1 MKVSHGICGESERRV
16 ASIIC
21 GGPSALDAENVRGLV
36 IAADR
41 GLEFALAAGI
51 TPDIAAGDFDSSRIM
66 PPEGMERVRVPAEK
80 DVTDAWLAAEIA
92 IERGCTEL
100 RFFCALGGRAD
111 HSAANLQMLYSLRTR
126 GIRAEIFGERERI
139 FFLRDETAWIERF
152 DGYVSVFAFGG
163 SAVASETGVKY
174 PLECA
179 ELFPH
184 YPLGVSNE
192 VSEPRAHITAHS
204 GTLMV
209 MTVTERPDTER
220 AEK

>member
-1 MKVSHGICGESERRV
+1 MKVTHGIRGESPRRI

-21 GGPSALDAENVRGLV
+21 GGPSALDADNVHGLV

-41 GLEFALAAGI
+41 GLELALAAGI
-51 TPDIAAGDFDSSRIM
+51 TPDIAAGDFDSSHIL

-80 DVTDAWLAAEIA
+80 DVTDAWLAAQIA

-111 HSAANLQMLYSLRTR
+111 HSAANLQMLYSLRQR
-126 GIRAEIFGERERI
+126 GIRAELFGEDERV
-139 FFLRDETAWIERF
+139 FFLQNETAWIERF
-152 DGYVSVFAFGG
+152 GGYLSVFAFGG
-163 SAVASETGVKY
+163 NAVASETGVKY
-174 PLECA
+174 PLERA
-179 ELFPH
+179 ELFPY

-192 VSEPRAHITAHS
+192 VSAPLAEVTAHS

-209 MTVTERPDTER
+209 MLVTERR
-220 AEK
+220 

>member
-1 MKVSHGICGESERRV
+1 MRVSHGIRGENGRRT

-21 GGPSALDAENVRGLV
+21 GGPSALDAENVRGIV

-51 TPDIAAGDFDSSRIM
+51 TPDIAAGDFDSSHIM

-111 HSAANLQMLYSLRTR
+111 HSAANLQMLYSLRMR

-139 FFLRDETAWIERF
+139 FLLRDETTWIERF
-152 DGYVSVFAFGG
+152 DGYLSVFAFGG
-163 SAVASETGVKY
+163 NAVASETGVKY
-174 PLECA
+174 PLDHA
-179 ELFPH
+179 ELFPY

-192 VSEPRAHITAHS
+192 VSAPIAEITAHS
-204 GTLMV
+204 GTLMI

-220 AEK
+220 EEK

>member
-1 MKVSHGICGESERRV
+1 MKVTHGIRGESPRRI

-21 GGPSALDAENVRGLV
+21 GGPSALDADNVHGLV

-41 GLEFALAAGI
+41 GLELALAAGI
-51 TPDIAAGDFDSSRIM
+51 TPDIAAGDFDSSHIL

-80 DVTDAWLAAEIA
+80 DVTDAWLAAQIA

-111 HSAANLQMLYSLRTR
+111 HSAANLQMLYSLRQR
-126 GIRAEIFGERERI
+126 GIRAELFGEDERV
-139 FFLRDETAWIERF
+139 FFLQNETVWIERF
-152 DGYVSVFAFGG
+152 GGYLSVFAFGG
-163 SAVASETGVKY
+163 NAVASETGVKY
-174 PLECA
+174 PLERA
-179 ELFPH
+179 ELFPY

-192 VSEPRAHITAHS
+192 VSAPLAEITAHS

-209 MTVTERPDTER
+209 MLVTERR
-220 AEK
+220 

>member
-1 MKVSHGICGESERRV
+1 MKVTHGIRGERPRRI

-21 GGPSALDAENVRGLV
+21 GGPSALDAENVQGLV

-41 GLEFALAAGI
+41 GLELALAAGI
-51 TPDIAAGDFDSSRIM
+51 TPDIAAGDFDSSHIL

-80 DVTDAWLAAEIA
+80 DVTDAWLAAQIA

-111 HSAANLQMLYSLRTR
+111 HSAANLQMLYSLRQR
-126 GIRAEIFGERERI
+126 GIRAELFGEDERV
-139 FFLRDETAWIERF
+139 FFLQNETAWIERF
-152 DGYVSVFAFGG
+152 GGYLSVFAFGG
-163 SAVASETGVKY
+163 NAVASEAGVKY
-174 PLECA
+174 PLERA
-179 ELFPH
+179 ELFPY

-192 VSEPRAHITAHS
+192 VSAPLAEITAHS

-209 MTVTERPDTER
+209 MLVTERR
-220 AEK
+220 